1 MAEPAII
8 RHGWLLKAGARGP
21 GRQWRRVWAFLT
33 AERLYYSS
41 RESAATGAAK
51 NEVACRY
58 LPLDRLPVRP
68 RPRGYDPQPGVTRVD
83 ARQVGAAGAFA
94 VACGGTSHLFAAPGA
109 AEAVAWVAAI
119 ERAWLRCATHGAHT
133 LALGRGAAGDGA
145 GVEAQLLGPLE
156 RLLGVLPPPP
166 AWPLEEPASATRV
179 AKPPAAAA
187 AAAPPRAKARRPA
200 SLAAPPPVDPVP
212 PLPEAP
218 SRWYSLTLRM
228 GDAPGAGTAAAVR
241 VRLCGDAGASARVAL
256 PAARGDFER
265 GAKAVFRLRLPP
277 LGVLRALEVTTVPAR
292 GAPGPPSGWLLR
304 GAEVLDEATGAVAR
318 FPCGAWI
325 GRRASGRRDRPAEAT
340 LATAAADAQ
349 PDVQRVE
356 APRRAAAL
364 SAAPQRKEPAASIPA
379 PPRRPQAAAQAAA
392 AQAAARAAWSQ
403 TPPLPPARAA
413 GVQTSRPASPAPA
426 RAPPPPE
433 EEAILAYKGGGAL
446 AAAAARRPL
455 SAAEKLSPA
464 PPPPADEARRS
475 STHTQTSPPAAPTP
489 GDASPA
495 AAPPLPPPA
504 SVNVLTLTPPSP
516 HYSLPAA
523 PAAAEAEYVATLY
536 TGDAPGAGTR
546 LPALLELRGAGGARS
561 GWVPLP
567 NDLSSFARGA
577 ADAYAFAAPGVGEP
591 AELAVE
597 LAASGDLGARWLL
610 EAAEVL
616 AAGAARPALF
626 RPRGGAAA
634 WLDASTGFSA
644 VLARVEAPPPAAREV
659 EAAFADAGGEEA
671 AAVAATEAPQVQ
683 TFETFATLAPPPA
696 AEATNSPPP
705 AAGAAPPA
713 PPARPDARG
722 AQRGYRVV
730 VHNAQRLGA
739 GTAAAPF
746 LELVGDRG
754 SSGALWLDRRA
765 RGAFSAGAAHAVDL
779 PDLPPLGELAG
790 ARVGTDGA
798 GGLFPCRAGWTVA
811 LVEVIHL
818 TTGRVRVLD
827 GRRVDAR
834 CRFAAWLPARPG
846 DARGGAGGAAG
857 AWAGYP

>member
-8 RHGWLLKAGARGP
+8 RHGWLLKAGGRGP
-21 GRQWRRVWAFLT
+21 GRHWRRVWAFLT
-33 AERLYYSS
+33 ADRLYYSP
-41 RESAATGAAK
+41 RESAATGAVK
-51 NEVACRY
+51 NETSPVTCRY

-68 RPRGYDPQPGVTRVD
+68 RPRGYDPQPGVARVD
-83 ARQVGAAGAFA
+83 ARQVGAAGVFA

-109 AEAVAWVAAI
+109 AEADAWVAAI
-119 ERAWLRCATHGAHT
+119 ERAWLRCATHGART
-133 LALGRGAAGDGA
+133 LA
-145 GVEAQLLGPLE
+145 LE
-156 RLLGVLPPPP
+156 RLLSALPPSP
-166 AWPLEEPASATRV
+166 AWPLEEPAAATRV
-179 AKPPAAAA
+179 AKPPVAA
-187 AAAPPRAKARRPA
+187 AAAPPTQRAAELHAEARRPA
-200 SLAAPPPVDPVP
+200 SLAAPPPAAPVP
-212 PLPEAP
+212 PPEVP
-218 SRWYSLTLRM
+218 TRWYSLTLRT
-228 GDAPGAGTAAAVR
+228 GDAQGAGTAAAVR
-241 VRLCGDAGASARVAL
+241 VRLRGDAGASARVTL

-265 GAKAVFRLRLPP
+265 GAKAVFRLRSPP

-325 GRRASGRRDRPAEAT
+325 GRRASGRGDRPAEAT
-340 LATAAADAQ
+340 LAAATADAE

-356 APRRAAAL
+356 APLRAAAL
-364 SAAPQRKEPAASIPA
+364 ASVPAQRKEPAASIPV
-379 PPRRPQAAAQAAA
+379 PPRRPQAAAQAVA
-392 AQAAARAAWSQ
+392 AQAGSAAGARAAESQ
-403 TPPLPPARAA
+403 TPPPPPTRAA
-413 GVQTSRPASPAPA
+413 GVQTSRPASPATA
-426 RAPPPPE
+426 RASPLPPE
-433 EEAILAYKGGGAL
+433 EDAILAYKGGGAL
-446 AAAAARRPL
+446 AAAAASARRAL
-455 SAAEKLSPA
+455 SAEKLSPA
-464 PPPPADEARRS
+464 AALAPPSAADEARRS
-475 STHTQTSPPAAPTP
+475 STHAQTSPPAAPAAP
-489 GDASPA
+489 APSDASPA
-495 AAPPLPPPA
+495 ATPLPPPPPA

-516 HYSLPAA
+516 RYSSPGA
-523 PAAAEAEYVATLY
+523 PAATEAEYVATLY

-577 ADAYAFAAPGVGEP
+577 ADAYAFAAPAVGEP
-591 AELAVE
+591 AELALE
-597 LAASGDLGARWLL
+597 LDAGGDLGARWLL

-616 AAGAARPALF
+616 APGAERPALF

-644 VLARVEAPPPAAREV
+644 VLARVEAPPLDLAARRPTV
-659 EAAFADAGGEEA
+659 EAAFADAGGEAEA
-671 AAVAATEAPQVQ
+671 AAAPQVQ
-683 TFETFATLAPPPA
+683 TFETFAALAPPPA

-705 AAGAAPPA
+705 PPPA
-713 PPARPDARG
+713 PPAQPDARG
-722 AQRGYRVV
+722 TQRGYRVV
-730 VHNAQRLGA
+730 VHTARRLGA

-765 RGAFSAGAAHAVDL
+765 RGAFCAGAAHGLDL

-811 LVEVIHL
+811 LVEVVHL
-818 TTGRVRVLD
+818 PTGRAWVLD

-834 CRFAAWLPARPG
+834 CRLAAWRPARP
-846 DARGGAGGAAG
+846 GGAAG